1 MRRYLLPHVMT
12 VLLLLGAQ
20 GPSYAQVP
28 TAPPVAPDTVHRVVT
43 SVVAAAPPWYRG
55 RLVASTVVP
64 AVLIGYGIS
73 TLHDHGFYSSYQAQT
88 DAQRAFPGFHFTLDN
103 YLGYVSYLGLAGA
116 ELAGVRPQHDLL
128 NTALLVAKA
137 ELLLNAAVYGL
148 KHTTHVERPSG
159 KDDLSFPSDHA
170 AQAFLAASIVNLE
183 LRDQSH
189 WYGVGAYGLATSV
202 AVLRVLNNKHWES
215 DVLAGAGFGILSAH
229 LAYLTHQNRWGRPA
243 RGRGVGLTMTP
254 AYYPGGGPGLSITW
268 RPQ

>member
-1 MRRYLLPHVMT
+1 MRHYLLFHVVT
-12 VLLLLGAQ
+12 VLLLLLGSSAP
-20 GPSYAQVP
+20 GYAQV
-28 TAPPVAPDTVHRVVT
+28 TAAPPAPDTVHRV
-43 SVVAAAPPWYRG
+43 AAPATAAPAWYRG
-55 RLVASTVVP
+55 RLVRSTVVP

-73 TLHDHGFYSSYQAQT
+73 TLQGHGFYSSYQAQA
-88 DAQRAFPGFHFTLDN
+88 DAQRAFPGFHFTVDN

-116 ELAGVRPQHDLL
+116 ELAGVHPQHDLL

-137 ELLLNAAVYGL
+137 ELLLTAAVYGL
-148 KHTTHVERPSG
+148 KYTTHVERPSS
-159 KDDLSFPSDHA
+159 KDDHSFPSDHA

-215 DVLAGAGFGILSAH
+215 DVLAGAGLGILSAH
-229 LAYLTHQNRWGRPA
+229 VAYLTHQNRWGRPA
-243 RGRGVGLTMTP
+243 RGRGVGLTMAP
-254 AYYPGGGPGLSITW
+254 MYFPGNGTGLRITW